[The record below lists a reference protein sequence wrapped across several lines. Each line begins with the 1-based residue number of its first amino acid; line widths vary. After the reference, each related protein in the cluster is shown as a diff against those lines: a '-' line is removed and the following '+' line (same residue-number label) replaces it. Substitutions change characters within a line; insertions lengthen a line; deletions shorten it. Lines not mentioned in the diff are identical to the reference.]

1 MLRVLDILVAP
12 EEELERDL
20 QLDRADEELP
30 TIERHL
36 KSTVE
41 GLSFEGLMGE
51 LHFHVGNVLLGPAE
65 SDRCFLVDV
74 LAQRSLAIIGIQ
86 AFEPFGEAF
95 PQLPEAFFI
104 EVFYHEIDVFRLSA
118 AAKEQGNVPLEQDV
132 ADALLVEDVDEGECK
147 LVVGRQLLVVDA
159 NTLLGPCELHRRERR
174 PARLYTLRVAVQ
186 CSCSLSWKSSFVVL
200 PFGRGDNARNSVQ
213 ALSTRLTS
221 CVPA

>member
-1 MLRVLDILVAP
+1 MGRKEFPIP
-12 EEELERDL
+12 
-20 QLDRADEELP
+20 DRADEELP

-159 NTLLGPCELHRRERR
+159 NTLLGPCELHRQERR
-174 PARLYTLRVAVQ
+174 PARLYRLRVPVQ
-186 CSCSLSWKSSFVVL
+186 CSCLKVGDSAFAPSPSS
-200 PFGRGDNARNSVQ
+200 GGDIVRNSVQ
-213 ALSTRLTS
+213 VIRTSTLSWF
-221 CVPA
+221 P